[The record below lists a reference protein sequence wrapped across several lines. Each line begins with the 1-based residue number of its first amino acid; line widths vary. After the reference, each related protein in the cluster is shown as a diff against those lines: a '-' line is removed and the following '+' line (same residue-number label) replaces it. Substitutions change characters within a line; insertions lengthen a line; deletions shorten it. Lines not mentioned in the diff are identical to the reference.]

1 MKTRIIS
8 GTAMVPILFGVLYL
22 GGPVLTGACFLI
34 GISGATEFCNGFNHM
49 GIKPSKYIV
58 YLAAVLLYAV
68 NILNLD
74 FEIYFFWFFISI
86 LFSLLYVFKIDERK
100 LEDGMATLTA
110 IFYVVF
116 FSYHIVL
123 VGQLEKYSLL
133 LWLIFFSAFGSDI
146 MAYFTGYFLGKHKLC
161 PVLSPKKT
169 VEGAIG
175 GVIGGMLACG
185 VFAFFFLRPI
195 LLHCIILGAFAA
207 AFSQIGDLCA
217 SAFKRKMGIKDYGKL
232 IPGHGGIMD
241 RFDSILFT
249 APLIYYYAKFIVL
262 GLS

>member
-161 PVLSPKKT
+161 PVLSPKKNRRRCDRRCDRRNVGMRGICILLSASHT
-169 VEGAIG
+169 FALHHLGSFRG
-175 GVIGGMLACG
+175 GVQPNRGS
-185 VFAFFFLRPI
+185 LR
-195 LLHCIILGAFAA
+195 
-207 AFSQIGDLCA
+207 FS
-217 SAFKRKMGIKDYGKL
+217 
-232 IPGHGGIMD
+232 
-241 RFDSILFT
+241 
-249 APLIYYYAKFIVL
+249 V
-262 GLS
+262 